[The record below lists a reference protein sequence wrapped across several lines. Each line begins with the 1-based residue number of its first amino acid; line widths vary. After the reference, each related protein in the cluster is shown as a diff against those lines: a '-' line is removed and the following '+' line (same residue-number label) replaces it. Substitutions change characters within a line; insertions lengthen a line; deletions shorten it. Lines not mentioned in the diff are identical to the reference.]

1 MRKCNPMRQKGFT
14 FAETLITIVIISILA
29 SALMLIFGPAS
40 DSAKRAKCSALRK
53 QTELASQLYLF
64 EQHST
69 SESFQALVDAGHLER
84 LPACP
89 SGGEIYW
96 AAANE
101 GSSFRRVECTVHT
114 GGEAQ
119 GEPLTPYGSTFE
131 DIAGGLIKLVEAYH
145 AGTGHYPRSWG
156 DYAFTDLGL
165 DRDFWADA
173 KDHIIYST
181 GGDKLK
187 IEPEDGYTLRVVSAT
202 GETWDLAS
210 TLNWN
215 LWYNFDDKTWYYH
228 TTDPGNEIDITT
240 LQVIKTE

>member
-1 MRKCNPMRQKGFT
+1 MRTFSSMRQKGFT
-14 FAETLITIVIISILA
+14 FVEMLIAIVVMAILA
-29 SALMLIFGPAS
+29 GALMLMLGPTS
-40 DSAKRAKCSALRK
+40 DAAKREKCSALRK
-53 QTELASQLYLF
+53 QTELASQLFFF
-64 EQHST
+64 EQNS
-69 SESFQALVDAGHLER
+69 SAGNFQALVDAGYLER

-96 AAANE
+96 AAANT
-101 GSSFRRVECTVHT
+101 GSSFRRVECTLHT

-119 GEPLTPYGSTFE
+119 EEPLTPYGSTFE
-131 DIAGGLIKLVEAYH
+131 DIVGGLIELVEAYF

-156 DYAFTDLGL
+156 DYAFSDLGL
-165 DRDFWADA
+165 DRGFWAEA

-181 GGDKLK
+181 GGNRLK

-215 LWYNFDDKTWYYH
+215 LWYNFPDKTWYYH
-228 TTDPGNEIDITT
+228 TINPGNEIDITT
-240 LQVIKTE
+240 LQVIQTE